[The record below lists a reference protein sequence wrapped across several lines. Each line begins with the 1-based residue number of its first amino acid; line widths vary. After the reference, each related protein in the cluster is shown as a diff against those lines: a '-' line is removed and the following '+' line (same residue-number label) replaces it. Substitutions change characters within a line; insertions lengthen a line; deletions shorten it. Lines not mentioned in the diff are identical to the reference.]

1 MSRISISL
9 VLLSLVT
16 CAAAQTPVSNSVG
29 QDSANVVQQDQSQPA
44 QPVQPAPDQ
53 SVSPGNA
60 PMIRLGP
67 GDLLE
72 MKVFDVPEMTQES
85 RINGEGDLTVTLVGP
100 VHLQGLSSTQAEQ
113 LIEAKLR
120 DGGYLKDPHVSIFVK
135 EYVTQGI
142 SVMGEVQHPGIYP
155 MLGARRLFDALSSAG
170 GTTSKAGNL
179 VTITR
184 RDDPQHPVTVV
195 MSPDPAK
202 SAETNVDIQPGDTIV
217 VSKAGV
223 VYVVGAVERPGGF
236 IMDNNEKL
244 TVLQAV
250 ALAYGAKPTASLDK
264 SKIIR
269 KNKEG
274 VQEVPVALNKI
285 LEGKAAD
292 VALSN
297 DDILFVPASA
307 AKGAF
312 RRTAEA
318 AIQAAT
324 GVAIYRR

>member
-1 MSRISISL
+1 
-9 VLLSLVT
+9 
-16 CAAAQTPVSNSVG
+16 
-29 QDSANVVQQDQSQPA
+29 
-44 QPVQPAPDQ
+44 
-53 SVSPGNA
+53 
-60 PMIRLGP
+60 
-67 GDLLE
+67 
-72 MKVFDVPEMTQES
+72 MTQES

-250 ALAYGAKPTASLDK
+250 ALAYGAKATASLDK

-269 KNKEG
+269 KNKDG

-292 VALSN
+292 VALAN